1 MGSDQD
7 WREFLAQSLSAWIF
21 RRYDIAIGIAPSIDE
36 LAAGGPLRLGK
47 LRGQIVRRPSKRA
60 RARLRMTLAHEGFK
74 MAGDSNVLVGHN
86 KRLTG

>member
-7 WREFLAQSLSAWIF
+7 WREFRSLSRPAWIF
-21 RRYDIAIGIAPSIDE
+21 RRQDIAIGLAPGSDE
-36 LAAGGPLRLGK
+36 LAVGGPAGLGK
-47 LRGQIVRRPSKRA
+47 LRGQIMRRPSKRA

-74 MAGDSNVLVGHN
+74 MADDSNVLVGHN